1 MRVAVISDIH
11 ANRFGLLAF
20 LRYLDANPDIKTVL
34 NLGDFVNF
42 GPHPHEVAERVL
54 GDSRF
59 VNIAGNNEEALAGD
73 LGDPDG
79 TNKHRHWTVARLG
92 HALHAAVIALPPQR
106 LVELEGFRIL
116 MVHSRPG
123 VSSELPLIY
132 RGRNL
137 SEFWD
142 DYSQENPDIVLFGHT
157 HAPFYMEHLE
167 RHFVNPGAIGLSK
180 GNTLSFCT
188 LHLEPGKFGVEFHAI
203 PWSREEIA
211 QEFLKKNVPDKEF
224 ILQRYFG
231 IHGV

>member
-1 MRVAVISDIH
+1 MRIAVISDIH

-20 LRYLDANPDIKTVL
+20 LRFLDAHPDIQHVL
-34 NLGDFVNF
+34 NLGDFVNI

-54 GDSRF
+54 SDARF

-73 LGDPDG
+73 LGEPDG
-79 TNKHRHWTVARLG
+79 ANRHRHWTVARLG
-92 HALHAAVIALPPQR
+92 KELHSQVIALPSQR
-106 LVELEGFRIL
+106 VLEMEGFRIL

-123 VSSELPLIY
+123 ASGELPLIY

-167 RHFVNPGAIGLSK
+167 RHFVNPGAMGLSK
-180 GNTLSFCT
+180 GGTVSFCV
-188 LHLEPGKFGVEFHAI
+188 LNLEPGRFGVEFEAV
-203 PWSREEIA
+203 PWLRQDIA
-211 QEFLKKNVPDKEF
+211 GEFLKKDVPDKEF